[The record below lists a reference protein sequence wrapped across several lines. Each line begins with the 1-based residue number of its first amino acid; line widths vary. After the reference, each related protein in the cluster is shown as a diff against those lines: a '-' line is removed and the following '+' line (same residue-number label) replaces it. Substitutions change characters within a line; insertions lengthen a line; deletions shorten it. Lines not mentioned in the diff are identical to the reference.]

1 MRKLKTH
8 DHLFNRLENYYENM
22 DCIFCKIAKKE
33 IPSKIITETEKS
45 IAFLDTFP
53 LSRGH
58 TLIIPKHHY
67 EKVHDV
73 TVDDNTD
80 LFETLHKVISK
91 VDKITGSTLLAIHNG
106 KGSGQEIPHVHVHLI
121 PRQPD
126 DLAGPVHSMFK
137 NRPKLSDDELDKLC
151 TEIKES

>member
-1 MRKLKTH
+1 
-8 DHLFNRLENYYENM
+8 M

-33 IPSKIITETEKS
+33 IPAKIVTETEKS

-67 EKVHDV
+67 EKVQDV

-137 NRPKLSDDELDKLC
+137 NRPKLSEDELDKLC
-151 TEIKES
+151 TEIKNS

>member
-1 MRKLKTH
+1 
-8 DHLFNRLENYYENM
+8 M

-33 IPSKIITETEKS
+33 IPAKIVTETEKS
-45 IAFLDTFP
+45 IVFLDTFP

-67 EKVHDV
+67 EKVQDI

-106 KGSGQEIPHVHVHLI
+106 KESGQEIPHVHVHLI
-121 PRQPD
+121 PRKPGD
-126 DLAGPVHSMFK
+126 SAGPVHSMFK
-137 NRPKLSDDELDKLC
+137 NRPKLSEDELDKLC
-151 TEIKES
+151 TEIKNS

>member
-1 MRKLKTH
+1 MG
-8 DHLFNRLENYYENM
+8 
-22 DCIFCKIAKKE
+22 CIFCKIAKKE
-33 IPSKIITETEKS
+33 IPAKIVTETENS
-45 IAFLDTFP
+45 IAFLDVFP

-67 EKVHDV
+67 EKVQDI

-80 LFETLHKVISK
+80 LFETLRKVVSK

-106 KGSGQEIPHVHVHLI
+106 KESGQEIPHVHVHLI
-121 PRQPD
+121 PRKPG

-137 NRPKLSDDELDKLC
+137 NRPKLSDYELDKLC
-151 TEIKES
+151 AEIKES